1 MFKLKLFST
10 FLASLATVGIFSF
23 SSQTFALGTV
33 NFYNENIMTALNHTR
48 GGGEGDPIDAD
59 PGNVI
64 EFRIVAL
71 NASPDTI
78 AENVNV
84 KASIPATP
92 TRTLVASATVSASNG
107 AAITDTATVRLVSGS
122 DQGFEY
128 VPGHVRIFSNS
139 CPDGCFASDEIVNGG
154 VSVGNLAY
162 NESAQVFFK
171 AFVTNV
177 VVVEPSPS
185 PSVAPSPSPSIA
197 PSPSPSVVPS
207 VAPSPSPSVAPS
219 VSPSP
224 SASGNVTQTVS
235 CPDGRSFTVTA
246 GQNANANVLCQQQQQ
261 TQTQTQTQT
270 NTQTNNQ
277 NQTVTATGGSS
288 SSSSSSTSNPTINIT
303 TTNPAT
309 PQVLGTSTVRV
320 AGVKE
325 LPKTGLPLIAWIGA
339 AFIPAGLKLGKS
351 GKGKGE
357 RVNESAN
364 YIWENREFKK

>member
-1 MFKLKLFST
+1 MILYAPRKKFMFKLKLFST

-23 SSQTFALGTV
+23 STQTFAQGTV

-177 VVVEPSPS
+177 VVDEPSPS
-185 PSVAPSPSPSIA
+185 PSVAPSPSPSIV

-207 VAPSPSPSVAPS
+207 VVPSPT
-219 VSPSP
+219 
-224 SASGNVTQTVS
+224 GNVTQTVS
-235 CPDGRSFTVTA
+235 CPDGRSFTVEA

-261 TQTQTQTQT
+261 DQTQTQT